1 MQIQRSLFVFSVLY
15 GGLACIAGVLGAK
28 LVAMGPLAVEGG
40 IFAFLLLVTLAGVTA
55 ELHGR
60 ETANRLVLY
69 GVIPLIF
76 SMALIRIV
84 IALPPADFWAEK
96 QAAYAG
102 LLGQSARMMLAGM
115 IAYGVSQTLN
125 VTIFTALKRGEG
137 RLLWL
142 RALVASV
149 TSQLVDTLL
158 FITIAFYG
166 VEPVELILPGQAL
179 AKVILSA
186 VMVPPLTYL
195 FVMVGRRLDSRRAIA

>member
-1 MQIQRSLFVFSVLY
+1 MHMPRSLFVYSVLY

-28 LVAMGPLAVEGG
+28 LVALGPLAVEGG
-40 IFAFLLLVTLAGVTA
+40 IFAFLVLVALAGVVA

-60 ETANRLVLY
+60 DTANRLVVY
-69 GVIPLIF
+69 GFLPLIV
-76 SMALIRIV
+76 SMALIRLV
-84 IALPPADFWAEK
+84 IAMPPADFWAEK

-102 LLGQSARMMLAGM
+102 LLGQTARMMLAGM

-125 VTIFTALKRGEG
+125 VTIFTAMKRNQG

-149 TSQLVDTLL
+149 ASQLVDTVL
-158 FITIAFYG
+158 FITIAFWG
-166 VEPVELILPGQAL
+166 VEPIELILPGQAL

-186 VMVPPLTYL
+186 VMVPPLIYL
-195 FVMVGRRLDSRRAIA
+195 LVAVGRRLDARPAVA

>member
-1 MQIQRSLFVFSVLY
+1 MPRSLFVYSVLY

-28 LVAMGPLAVEGG
+28 LVALGPLAVEGG
-40 IFAFLLLVTLAGVTA
+40 IFAFLVLVALAGVVA

-60 ETANRLVLY
+60 DTANRLVIY
-69 GVIPLIF
+69 GFVPLIV
-76 SMALIRIV
+76 SMALIRLV
-84 IALPPADFWAEK
+84 IAMPPADFWAEK

-102 LLGQSARMMLAGM
+102 LLGQTARMMLAGM

-125 VTIFTALKRGEG
+125 VTIFTAMKRSQG

-149 TSQLVDTLL
+149 ASQLVDTVL
-158 FITIAFYG
+158 FITIAFWG
-166 VEPVELILPGQAL
+166 VEPIELILPGQAL

-186 VMVPPLTYL
+186 VMVPPLIYL
-195 FVMVGRRLDSRRAIA
+195 LVAVGRRLDARPAAA

>member
-1 MQIQRSLFVFSVLY
+1 MHMPRSLFVYSVLY

-28 LVAMGPLAVEGG
+28 LVALGPLAVEGG
-40 IFAFLLLVTLAGVTA
+40 IFAFLVLVALAGVVA

-60 ETANRLVLY
+60 DTANRLVVY
-69 GVIPLIF
+69 GFLPLIV
-76 SMALIRIV
+76 SMALIRLV
-84 IALPPADFWAEK
+84 IAMPPADFWAEK

-102 LLGQSARMMLAGM
+102 LLGQTARMMLAGM

-125 VTIFTALKRGEG
+125 VTIFTAMKRNQG

-149 TSQLVDTLL
+149 ASQLVDTVL
-158 FITIAFYG
+158 FITIAFWG
-166 VEPVELILPGQAL
+166 VEPIELILPGQAL

-186 VMVPPLTYL
+186 VMVPPLIYL
-195 FVMVGRRLDSRRAIA
+195 LVAVGRRLDARPAAA